1 MNMLEQERHAGFGN
15 GGLGRL
21 SACYLDSGRL
31 NSYPSGVTVYNTST
45 VSSSIISPEGNQ
57 LEVRRLRPS
66 MAMPDYSL
74 LGTRPL
80 AR

>member
-1 MNMLEQERHAGFGN
+1 MRSLRQRNEIPAI
-15 GGLGRL
+15 
-21 SACYLDSGRL
+21 
-31 NSYPSGVTVYNTST
+31 
-45 VSSSIISPEGNQ
+45 VSSSIISLEGNQ